1 MKIEK
6 EKWNMN
12 GEVITRLILLVIGA
26 IILCSQSFASN
37 VFSLDLFVSVIN
49 HNSIYLLVFV
59 YFILLQ
65 FSIGK
70 KYFNYLNLFLVF
82 VYFFV
87 TLTSIL
93 TMVQSFG
100 LSTVLDFS
108 LSFIFIIYLVHTL
121 FRGSRIWD
129 EFQLTNSPFNEL
141 TNEWLYYAVVVLSL
155 FSLAVDLISTSAFSG
170 VAIACLDFVY
180 HMLFGRYIFLY
191 RDYLDKKKMHS
202 ENKGNFDEVRGKI
215 QVVLD
220 KTEVDDKIVEGVKV
234 VKDKVDD
241 FVEKNEIKE
250 KVETVKDKIQ
260 DASDGV
266 KDKVQA
272 IFTEDSG
279 TKKKSKTTKKGDK

>member
-37 VFSLDLFVSVIN
+37 VFFFFLFVSVIN
-49 HNSIYLLVFV
+49 HNSIYL
-59 YFILLQ
+59 
-65 FSIGK
+65 
-70 KYFNYLNLFLVF
+70 LVF

-170 VAIACLDFVY
+170 VVIACLDFVY

-234 VKDKVDD
+234 VKEKVDD

-250 KVETVKDKIQ
+250 KVGVVKDKIQ

-272 IFTEDSG
+272 IFTEESD